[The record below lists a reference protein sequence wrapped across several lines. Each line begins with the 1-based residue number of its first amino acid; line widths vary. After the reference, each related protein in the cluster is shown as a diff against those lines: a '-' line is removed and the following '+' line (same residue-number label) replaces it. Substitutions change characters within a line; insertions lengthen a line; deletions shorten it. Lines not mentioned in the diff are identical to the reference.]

1 MPVMCVSAVLLWV
14 VVVDISARV
23 LTTTSPADQ
32 LLLSPRHYQHTDPVS
47 GTQLFCDKCPAGTY
61 VSVHCSLAAE
71 RDCSPCPEGTFTRG
85 ENGVQQCHR
94 CRALCPAG
102 FIEKVPCTATQ
113 DRVCTCPPSSFLSG
127 DGGNECKPHSLCPR
141 GTRVKKRGSE
151 TEDVLCKPCNK
162 GTFSDEDSSVA
173 KCRTH
178 TDCQAQGLVLL
189 TPGTRERDNVCGSP
203 STAPPSSSSSSP
215 VSTASPLGPVWTVHA
230 QEPVSSSPSSLLAA
244 HKDTYS
250 QSAAILL
257 WENPDG
263 KDHQAESLLLSRMT
277 THTPPNR
284 QPIETPLPPAR
295 KQLVDRKGHPNSDPM
310 PGPNKRAMEGLE
322 DAEVVKVGTGINK
335 IAGQGSGGGVGGVS
349 SSYRPT
355 RRGSPRPNTHNHF
368 DINEHLPWM
377 IVLLL
382 LLVLVV
388 IVVCSVK
395 RSSRV
400 LKKGPMQDPSSIMEK
415 AIQKKPSVP
424 PMQVKEKWIYY
435 SNGQGESTVSFV
447 SNRLVL
453 ESRTLF

>member
-1 MPVMCVSAVLLWV
+1 
-14 VVVDISARV
+14 
-23 LTTTSPADQ
+23 
-32 LLLSPRHYQHTDPVS
+32 
-47 GTQLFCDKCPAGTY
+47 
-61 VSVHCSLAAE
+61 
-71 RDCSPCPEGTFTRG
+71 
-85 ENGVQQCHR
+85 
-94 CRALCPAG
+94 
-102 FIEKVPCTATQ
+102 
-113 DRVCTCPPSSFLSG
+113 
-127 DGGNECKPHSLCPR
+127 
-141 GTRVKKRGSE
+141 
-151 TEDVLCKPCNK
+151 
-162 GTFSDEDSSVA
+162 
-173 KCRTH
+173 
-178 TDCQAQGLVLL
+178 
-189 TPGTRERDNVCGSP
+189 
-203 STAPPSSSSSSP
+203 
-215 VSTASPLGPVWTVHA
+215 
-230 QEPVSSSPSSLLAA
+230 
-244 HKDTYS
+244 
-250 QSAAILL
+250 
-257 WENPDG
+257 
-263 KDHQAESLLLSRMT
+263 
-277 THTPPNR
+277 
-284 QPIETPLPPAR
+284 
-295 KQLVDRKGHPNSDPM
+295 
-310 PGPNKRAMEGLE
+310 MEGLE